1 MIEAALKMAL
11 SLLPPGYAAFW
22 EPQDGLWRATAQVG
36 DVGDEA
42 LQVVISAGL
51 PVDRT
56 PTLDTPRR
64 TRQPYY
70 QDVYPRGL
78 DTAPE
83 VVSHVNAVA
92 TLPVLVRAEVLGV
105 LNVPLFETRQ
115 WSAADRAVLETTAR
129 SLGLAL
135 ERAEQARQLTAQRDL
150 LKANNE
156 ELEAFTYSVSH
167 DLRTPVRHIVSFGGL
182 LRRSLP
188 EPISDNAQRYLN
200 VMETAA
206 LNLNQL
212 IDGMLD
218 LTRTSRQPLKAE
230 QVDLGWLLDAARQDV
245 TSAEPSRQITWQV
258 APMPTVVGDIALL
271 RRVLVALLSNAVKYT
286 RIRER
291 AVIEAWAEDRGQT
304 WAVFVRDNG
313 VGFDPRYQDKL
324 FLMFQRLHRQEE
336 FEGAA
341 MSLANARRIINRHGG
356 IVTAVGQVD
365 QGATFSFS
373 LPKPAGH

>member
-1 MIEAALKMAL
+1 M
-11 SLLPPGYAAFW
+11 
-22 EPQDGLWRATAQVG
+22 
-36 DVGDEA
+36 
-42 LQVVISAGL
+42 
-51 PVDRT
+51 
-56 PTLDTPRR
+56 
-64 TRQPYY
+64 
-70 QDVYPRGL
+70 
-78 DTAPE
+78 
-83 VVSHVNAVA
+83 
-92 TLPVLVRAEVLGV
+92 
-105 LNVPLFETRQ
+105 
-115 WSAADRAVLETTAR
+115 LETTAR

-167 DLRTPVRHIVSFGGL
+167 DLRTPVRHIVSFRGL

-188 EPISDNAQRYLN
+188 EPISDKAQRYLN
-200 VMETAA
+200 VVETAA

-230 QVDLGWLLDAARQDV
+230 QVHLGWLLDAARQDV
-245 TSAEPSRQITWQV
+245 MSAEPSRQITWQV

-286 RIRER
+286 RTRER
-291 AVIEAWAEDRGQT
+291 AVIEVWAENGGQT

-324 FLMFQRLHRQEE
+324 FSMFQRLHRQEE

-373 LPKPAGH
+373 LPKTAGP